1 MSSWVSWMQRE
12 LNFQSLRNLLFE
24 RFVEDQQNQ
33 QQQQQHQQHQHQ
45 RQQSQHG
52 STSAEREGKREGER
66 EGGEGETTKGRK
78 EGGYSGQT

>member
-1 MSSWVSWMQRE
+1 MSSWASWMERE
-12 LNFQSLRNLLFE
+12 INFQNVRNLLFE

-33 QQQQQHQQHQHQ
+33 QQQQQQHQ

-52 STSAEREGKREGER
+52 STRAKREGEREGER
-66 EGGEGETTKGRK
+66 EGGEGETATATK